1 MFASVKGT
9 GIINSKLG
17 CVRLGLQPH
26 VNSDLIFD
34 DACTLRMKGA
44 KDSSIVMNFS
54 RFTIKNVV
62 VIDKVACDEEE
73 EEQAILEF
81 GNSSKCMYFYM
92 SFGPL

>member
-1 MFASVKGT
+1 MLTSVKGT

-34 DACTLRMKGA
+34 DAYTLRMKGA

-54 RFTIKNVV
+54 RYTIKNVV
-62 VIDKVACDEEE
+62 VIDIVAIGEE
-73 EEQAILEF
+73 EEQAVPEF